1 MPSRG
6 KKESVD
12 SAEMQGNGHENGGGS
27 GMEVNFRLMDTPE
40 GYGSMDKGVVNDE
53 HVHSF
58 RDHGY
63 MQQWKRSNDA
73 GKNQWAHD

>member
-1 MPSRG
+1 
-6 KKESVD
+6 
-12 SAEMQGNGHENGGGS
+12 
-27 GMEVNFRLMDTPE
+27 MEVNFRLMDTPE

-53 HVHSF
+53 HVRSF